1 MNTFK
6 QGLDRLNTF
15 QQEAV
20 ETIEGPVMVIAGP
33 GTGKTQTLT
42 LRIANILAKTQ
53 MNPENILALTFTD
66 AAVHEM
72 RQRLIKL
79 IGNEAYRLS
88 IYTFHGFSNQVIQIF
103 DEEFEELLGA
113 KPISELEQIQ
123 GIEKLLTE
131 NKYKLI
137 KPLSSPLFFGR
148 TIVGQIN
155 QLKREQVSPKKLED
169 AVNKDEQEFNNTQG
183 KFHEKGR
190 YKGKMKGEFQTW
202 EKRIHKNRELIDIYI
217 KYEAYLQS
225 AQLFD
230 FNDMILKVVNLLS
243 SNQEILQQLQ
253 ERYQYILV
261 DEHQD
266 TNTSQ
271 NNLIELIASY
281 YENPNL
287 FIVGDEKQA
296 IFRFQGA
303 SLENFLY
310 FKERYPTAVLI
321 NLQENYRSSQTILD
335 ATHTLIAHS
344 AIELPSLAHKLQARS
359 NRENVPVRVAELD
372 NYFAEYAYVVHE
384 IKEKI
389 QAGISPKEIAAICR
403 TNKDLFELAHSLEQE
418 NVPFMIDSDQNILE
432 DLQIEKLLILLQSVA
447 NLPVD
452 AIIAKAMHLD
462 FIDLYPIDTF
472 RVICFARDNRLTVW
486 ETLEN
491 LAKYPTLELKERESM
506 ERFFKLLHQW
516 KIYSENNR
524 LDDTLVRIINE
535 SGFIKYIMKHKQK
548 FDIIDKLTRLFQ
560 EIRIHVY
567 DRSDYSLSEFLEYI
581 SLLRTHR
588 LALKSKHITGSQE
601 AVQLITAHKAKGREF
616 DYVYILNA
624 FDGHWG
630 STRTRAKQFAI
641 PWNHLGI
648 SRTPEE
654 KNVEIEDERRLFY
667 VALTRARYGITIT
680 YSNHGLEGKEQVPCL
695 FISEIH
701 SDFIKIAD
709 TVPFAHEF
717 EKNKVQIFATPRR
730 ISAKDTFFAN
740 KPFFLER
747 LKRLGLSVTALNNYL
762 ECPWKYFFRN
772 LIQIPEEKS
781 VAQLFGTSIHVA
793 FNKYID
799 QRKKGVDSFE
809 VLINAFQKAIEE
821 QPLLAEELDLWKER
835 GVNALTGY
843 YQERISTW
851 SENIESEVNIPGI
864 HYKEDLFLSGKID
877 MLQINTTENDVI
889 VYDFKTGK
897 PKSRNFIEG
906 KSGQSNGEYKRQLV
920 FYNLLLDTYRNGF
933 YKMAGGVIDF
943 VEPTESN
950 AYKSEYFE
958 ISEEEM
964 HKLKQEIELFHEDMH
979 TLAFWNKECDDKAC
993 EYCKLRRFMSDEV

>member
-1 MNTFK
+1 MNNFN
-6 QGLDRLNTF
+6 QAIDRLNTF
-15 QQEAV
+15 QRKAV

-72 RQRLIKL
+72 RHRLIKL

-88 IYTFHGFSNQVIQIF
+88 LYTFHGFSNQVIQMF
-103 DEEFEELLGA
+103 DEEFEELMGA

-123 GIEKLLTE
+123 IIEKLLTE
-131 NKYKLI
+131 NKYTLI

-148 TIVGQIN
+148 TIVSQIN
-155 QLKREQVSPKKLED
+155 QLKREQVSPQKLEK
-169 AVNKDEQEFNNTQG
+169 AVNKDEVVFNNTEG
-183 KFHEKGR
+183 KYHENGR

-202 EKRIHKNRELIDIYI
+202 EKRIHKNRELIDIYT
-217 KYEAYLQS
+217 KYEEQLQS
-225 AQLFD
+225 AHLFD
-230 FNDMILKVVNLLS
+230 FNDMILKVVRLLS

-310 FKERYPTAVLI
+310 FKERYPSAVLI

-344 AIELPSLAHKLQARS
+344 AIELPSLANKLEARS
-359 NRENVPVRVAELD
+359 KRENKPVLVAELD

-384 IKEKI
+384 IQEKI
-389 QAGISPKEIAAICR
+389 KSGVSPKEIAAICR

-418 NVPFMIDSDQNILE
+418 NVPFVIDSDQNILE
-432 DLQIEKLLILLQSVA
+432 DLQIEKLLILLQAVA
-447 NLPVD
+447 QLPVD
-452 AIIAKAMHLD
+452 EIMAKAMHLD
-462 FIDLYPIDTF
+462 FLDLYPIDTF
-472 RVICFARDNRLTVW
+472 RVIAFARDNRQTIW

-491 LAKYPTLELKERESM
+491 LASYPSLALKEPESM
-506 ERFFKLLHQW
+506 EQFFKMLQQW
-516 KIYSENNR
+516 KVYSENNR

-535 SGFIKYIMKHKQK
+535 SGFIRYTMKHTHK

-567 DRSDYSLSEFLEYI
+567 ERSDYSLKEFLEYI
-581 SLLRTHR
+581 ALLKTHH
-588 LALKSKHITGSQE
+588 LTLKSKHITGSQE

-616 DYVYILNA
+616 DYVFILNA
-624 FDGHWG
+624 YDGHWG
-630 STRTRAKQFAI
+630 SSRAKAKQFAI
-641 PWNHLGI
+641 PWNYLGI

-654 KNVEIEDERRLFY
+654 QNAEIEDERRLFY
-667 VALTRARYGITIT
+667 VALTRARHGITIT
-680 YSNHGLEGKEQVPCL
+680 YAKHGLEGKEQVPCL

-701 SDFIKIAD
+701 SDFIQSAD
-709 TVPFAHEF
+709 TVTFAHEF
-717 EKNKVQIFATPRR
+717 ENNKVQIFATPRK
-730 ISAKDTFFAN
+730 ISTKEAFFAS

-781 VAQLFGTSIHVA
+781 VAQLFGTAIHVA
-793 FNKYID
+793 LNRYIN
-799 QRKKGVDSFE
+799 QRKKGIDSFE
-809 VLINAFQKAIEE
+809 VLIHAFQDAIEE

-835 GVNALTGY
+835 GVTALTGY
-843 YQERISTW
+843 YQERIQTW
-851 SENIESEVNIPGI
+851 PEKMESEVTIPGI
-864 HYKEDLFLSGKID
+864 HYKDDLFLSGKID
-877 MLQINTTENDVI
+877 MLQINTAENDVV

-906 KSGQSNGEYKRQLV
+906 KSGKSNGEYKRQLV
-920 FYNLLLDTYRNGF
+920 FYKLLLDSYRNGL
-933 YKMAGGVIDF
+933 YAMEGGVIDF

-950 AYKSEYFE
+950 TYKSEYFE
-958 ISEEEM
+958 ITEENTN
-964 HKLKQEIELFHEDMH
+964 KLKQEIDLFHNDML
-979 TLAFWNKECDDKAC
+979 TLVFWDKECDDKTC